1 MSDQAEKLRK
11 KLARLKSEKQA
22 KTISIISGKGGVGKS
37 SFAVNFALEL
47 TRNNYKVLI
56 IDLDIGMG
64 NIEIM
69 LGLHAEH
76 TLMDMFEQQLEL
88 RHIIAK
94 GPKSLSYISG
104 GSGFDYLVSL
114 TQSQKELF
122 YERYTELSSMYDFI
136 IFDMG
141 AGVTEDSLFF
151 ILCSD
156 ECLVVTTPEPT
167 ALTDAYSMIKLL
179 VKNRENIPIKIVM
192 NRCRSEKQGERALQQ
207 FEQVIH
213 RFLAIQVHRLEV
225 LLEDKTVSQSI
236 MKQSPY
242 VLSNRKTKIAR
253 GMQKLTTSYLSAKK
267 FHTRSHRFI
276 QRLKL
281 FWKEYG
287 D

>member
-1 MSDQAEKLRK
+1 
-11 KLARLKSEKQA
+11 
-22 KTISIISGKGGVGKS
+22 
-37 SFAVNFALEL
+37 
-47 TRNNYKVLI
+47 
-56 IDLDIGMG
+56 
-64 NIEIM
+64 
-69 LGLHAEH
+69 
-76 TLMDMFEQQLEL
+76 
-88 RHIIAK
+88 
-94 GPKSLSYISG
+94 
-104 GSGFDYLVSL
+104 
-114 TQSQKELF
+114 
-122 YERYTELSSMYDFI
+122 
-136 IFDMG
+136 
-141 AGVTEDSLFF
+141 
-151 ILCSD
+151 
-156 ECLVVTTPEPT
+156 TTPEPT

-207 FEQVIH
+207 FDQVIH

-225 LLEDKTVSQSI
+225 LLEDKAVSQSI

-242 VLSNRKTKIAR
+242 VLSNRKTKIAK